1 MRDQDKTK
9 PRLIEDL
16 AQLRRRLAQLE
27 GIEEALRASE
37 ERYRGSFQD
46 CPVPLWEEDFADVK
60 AYLEDLRHSG
70 VGDFG
75 QHFDAHPDA
84 VRKCATMVNVIDVNQ
99 ATLDFYGAQSKDDLA
114 KGLPL
119 IFDEKSYEVF
129 KDQLVAIAEG
139 QTQFDAESSAVTLH
153 GDRRNVAL
161 RWSVVRGYEETLSRV
176 VVSDIDL
183 TERKRAEQA
192 LQQLMQFNESIIQ
205 SMGEGVV
212 VLDQEGD
219 ITFTNPSA
227 EFLLGYQAEELVGH
241 HWTHIVPPNQQP
253 VIEEAVEHQAQ
264 VEDQRFEL
272 EVKRRDGTRIPV
284 LSSINPRFEN
294 AYLAG
299 KLWVFSDIADRKRAE
314 EALKQYSGR
323 LEEMVEDH
331 TRQLRDAQKEL
342 SRKERLAVLGE
353 LAAGVSHELR
363 NPLATI
369 TNAVYFLEMT
379 LTDADE
385 TTREYLQLIGSQIR
399 SASKIV
405 SDLLDL
411 SRDTTA
417 DRYSTPL
424 PPLIDRLWHECVP
437 PDNLQVAT
445 LLPPDLPLVYVD
457 PQQMRQVLENLVI
470 NAYQAMPDGGTLTI
484 EAKASRDEVRLSI
497 ADTGVGI
504 AKQAMGKLFEPLFS
518 TKPRGIGLGLAV
530 SKTLVEANGGSIEV
544 ESEEGKGSTFT
555 LILPVAE
562 DEG

>member
-1 MRDQDKTK
+1 MRDQDEKNA
-9 PRLIEDL
+9 RLIEEL
-16 AQLRRRLAQLE
+16 AELRRRLAELE

-37 ERYRGSFQD
+37 ERYRGFFQD
-46 CPVPLWEEDFADVK
+46 CPIPLWEEDFRDVK

-70 VGDFG
+70 VGDFR
-75 QHFDAHPDA
+75 QHFDAHPNA
-84 VRKCATMVNVIDVNQ
+84 VRECAAMAKMIEVNQ
-99 ATLDFYGAQSKDDLA
+99 ATIDFYGAQSKEDLA
-114 KGLPL
+114 EGLPR

-153 GDRRNVAL
+153 GERRNVAL

-176 VVSDIDL
+176 IVSDIDI
-183 TERKRAEQA
+183 TERKRAAKA

-205 SMGEGVV
+205 SMSEAVV
-212 VLDQEGD
+212 VLDGHGD

-227 EFLLGYQAEELVGH
+227 DALLGYQAEELVGH

-253 VIEEAVEHQAQ
+253 VIEEATETLAQ
-264 VEDQRFEL
+264 MEDPRIEMD
-272 EVKRRDGTRIPV
+272 VKRRDGTTIPV

-299 KLWVFSDIADRKRAE
+299 TLWVFSDIADRKRAE
-314 EALKQYSGR
+314 EALKKYSGR
-323 LEEMVEDH
+323 LEEIVEDH

-385 TTREYLQLIGSQIR
+385 TTKEYLQLISKQIR

-417 DRYSTPL
+417 DRHSTPL
-424 PPLIDRLWHECVP
+424 PPLIDRLWDRCAP
-437 PDNLQVAT
+437 PNNLQVTT
-445 LLPPDLPLVYVD
+445 LLPPDLPPVYVD
-457 PQQMRQVLENLVI
+457 PQQLRQILENLI
-470 NAYQAMPDGGTLTI
+470 TNSYQAMPEGGTLTI
-484 EAKASRDEVRLSI
+484 EAKASRDKVQLSI

-504 AKQAMGKLFEPLFS
+504 TKQDMGKLFEPLFS

-530 SKTLVEANGGSIEV
+530 TKKLVEANGGSIQV

-555 LILPVAE
+555 LILPIADDE
-562 DEG
+562 D